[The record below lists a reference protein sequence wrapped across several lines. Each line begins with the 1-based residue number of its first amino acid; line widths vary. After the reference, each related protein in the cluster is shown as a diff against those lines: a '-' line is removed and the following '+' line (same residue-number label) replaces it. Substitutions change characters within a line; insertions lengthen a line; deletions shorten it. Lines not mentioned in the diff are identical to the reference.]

1 MDIHR
6 SQWSGLAANRWT
18 IVWILLTLALLLS
31 ACTPAEPDPES
42 TPELTGDQQAV
53 IDQLITTAFKQTP
66 VYDEYELPDGETY
79 RVYTID
85 LLASNAYLVATDQGM
100 ILVDA
105 GLPFFAPVIE
115 HYMEQIGRDDLT
127 LIYITHAHID
137 HYGSAAEM
145 RRRTGAPIAI
155 HADDAESMAAG
166 ATELG
171 VVRDWNRFSQM
182 ALPLLEPMLTVEP
195 TEPDIILH
203 DGERLDEYG
212 VPATAVHTP
221 GHTPGSSTLIVD
233 GGVAFVGDLLSAS
246 GEDHVQQSYA
256 FDWIQLGESLKKL
269 ATYHP
274 QVLYT
279 GHGDNAITAET
290 LRELTEAYL
299 KEKGIDQQ

>member
-1 MDIHR
+1 MDRHG
-6 SQWSGLAANRWT
+6 SQQPNQTSRRWT
-18 IVWILLTLALLLS
+18 IAWLLLALALLLS
-31 ACTPAEPDPES
+31 ACTPAEPE
-42 TPELTGDQQAV
+42 PELTEESNAV
-53 IDQLITTAFKQTP
+53 IDQLITRAFKQTP
-66 VYDEYELPDGETY
+66 VYDEYELPNGETY

-85 LLASNAYLVATDQGM
+85 LVASNAYLVATDEGM

-105 GLPFFAPVIE
+105 GLPLFAPVIE
-115 HYMEQIGRDDLT
+115 HYMEQIGRDDLK

-166 ATELG
+166 KTELG
-171 VVRDWNRFSQM
+171 VVRDWIWISKK
-182 ALPLLEPMLTVEP
+182 ALPFLEPMLTVEP

-212 VPATAVHTP
+212 VPSTAVHTP
-221 GHTPGSSTLIVD
+221 GHTPGSSTLMVD
-233 GGVAFVGDLLSAS
+233 GGVGFVGDLLSAS

-256 FDWIQLGESLKKL
+256 SDWIRLGESLKKL

-290 LRELTEAYL
+290 FRELTEAYL

>member
-1 MDIHR
+1 
-6 SQWSGLAANRWT
+6 
-18 IVWILLTLALLLS
+18 
-31 ACTPAEPDPES
+31 
-42 TPELTGDQQAV
+42 
-53 IDQLITTAFKQTP
+53 
-66 VYDEYELPDGETY
+66 
-79 RVYTID
+79 
-85 LLASNAYLVATDQGM
+85 M

-105 GLPFFAPVIE
+105 GLPLFATVIE
-115 HYMEQIGRDDLT
+115 HYMEQIGRDDLK

-155 HADDAESMAAG
+155 HADDAESMAVG
-166 ATELG
+166 TTELG
-171 VVRDWNRFSQM
+171 VVRDWIWISKK
-182 ALPLLEPMLTVEP
+182 ALPFLEPMLTVEP

-203 DGERLDEYG
+203 DGDRLDEYG
-212 VPATAVHTP
+212 VPATVVHTP
-221 GHTPGSSTLIVD
+221 GHTPGSSTLMVD

-256 FDWIQLGESLKKL
+256 HNWIQIGESLKKL

-290 LRELTEAYL
+290 LHELTEAYL
-299 KEKGIDQQ
+299 KEKGIEQ